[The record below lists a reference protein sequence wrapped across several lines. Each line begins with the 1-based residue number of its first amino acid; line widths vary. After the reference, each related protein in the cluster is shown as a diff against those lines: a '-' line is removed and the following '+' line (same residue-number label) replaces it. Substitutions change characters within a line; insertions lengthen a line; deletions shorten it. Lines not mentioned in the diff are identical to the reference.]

1 MGSMLRKRTGFVVV
15 FAIVIAG
22 MFAPSALANSPLTI
36 SKTATAHW
44 TRSFDWTIEKS
55 VSPSS
60 HTLQTG
66 QSGTSKYTVTVT
78 KNEGTSSMWVDGQI
92 CLQNTGSVATENLT
106 IVDRLRAYR
115 PGGSQTLIS
124 SNIDVSANPVLDP
137 GESYCYAYSFPFGP
151 FPDATAYEN
160 DARATITNDPRE
172 PGAALG
178 PSATAPFTVPDA
190 PVVTNGSVNV
200 DDTNGM
206 SWLFSASGSQ
216 SYNRTF
222 TCDRDKGAHSNTAT
236 IRETGQNDSATVT
249 VTCKDKPGDCLLT
262 TRRARR
268 ATAMAMATATG
279 ETATTAAGTAS
290 AAETTT
296 AMAIRPATMTTTRM
310 IPPMTPTIP
319 TTATARATVAAGATS
334 GEIAAPV
341 LTRRGPI
348 GPLRLPS
355 P

>member
-15 FAIVIAG
+15 FAVMLAG
-22 MFAPSALANSPLTI
+22 LFAPSALANSPLTI

-66 QSGTSKYTVTVT
+66 QSGTSTYTVTVT
-78 KNEGTSSMWVDGQI
+78 KNESTSSMWVDGQI
-92 CLQNTGSVATENLT
+92 CLQNTGPVATENLT

-178 PSATAPFTVPDA
+178 PSATAPFTVPNA
-190 PVVTNGSVNV
+190 PVATNDSVNV

-206 SWLFSASGSQ
+206 SWLFSASGSKTY
-216 SYNRTF
+216 SRTF

-236 IRETGQNDSATVT
+236 IRETGQSDSATVT
-249 VTCKDKPGDCLLT
+249 VTCKDKPGDCPPHHKKGKKGHGYGHDY
-262 TRRARR
+262 
-268 ATAMAMATATG
+268 G
-279 ETATTAAGTAS
+279 EGGYNNYS
-290 AAETTT
+290 
-296 AMAIRPATMTTTRM
+296 
-310 IPPMTPTIP
+310 
-319 TTATARATVAAGATS
+319 S
-334 GEIAAPV
+334 GYSQRGRDDDCNGNPGDDHDDDSDDSSDDSDDSDDGDCKGD
-341 LTRRGPI
+341 RRGW
-348 GPLRLPS
+348 GD
-355 P
+355 